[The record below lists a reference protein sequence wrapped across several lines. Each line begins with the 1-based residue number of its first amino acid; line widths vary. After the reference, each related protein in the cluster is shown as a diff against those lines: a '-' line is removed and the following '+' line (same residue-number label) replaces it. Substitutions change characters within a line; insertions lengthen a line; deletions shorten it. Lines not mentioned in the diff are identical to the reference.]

1 MRRFFRSAA
10 FPILIVIV
18 LAFFAQRLLNGDEK
32 EKTPTL
38 SEFQAQV
45 QERSRRV
52 RRGHLPAEEQHDP
65 GPAEERQR
73 VLGRLSRT
81 TTSRQLVRILERHDV
96 AFNAEGTGGSS
107 FLSILTYI
115 LPFILFF
122 GFWLFLMNQMQGG
135 GSRVMSFGKSRAKRM
150 SVDAPKITFRDVAG
164 VDEAVQE
171 LHEIKEFLENPKRFQ
186 ALGARIPKGV
196 LLYGP
201 PGTGKTLLARAVAG
215 EAGVPFFSI
224 SGSDFV
230 EMFVGVGASRV
241 RDLFEQAKQNS
252 PCIIF
257 MDEIDAVGRHR
268 GAGMG
273 GGHDEREQ
281 TLNQLLVE
289 MDGFEMKD
297 NIILIAATN
306 RPDILDPALL
316 RPGRFDRQIVV
327 DRPDRKGRK
336 QILEV
341 HTRGKPLAKVI
352 DLDALAG
359 QTPGFTGADLANLIN
374 EAALL
379 TARSSKR
386 EITMDE
392 LEEGIMRVIAGP
404 EKKSRVMS
412 EKERLVTAYHELG
425 HAIVGHLLPNCDPVH
440 KISIISRGQAL
451 GYTIS
456 LPTEDKFLTTRAELT
471 DTMGMTLG
479 GRAAEEIVFGEIT
492 TGASNDLEK
501 VTATAKQM
509 VMRYGMSERLGP
521 RVFGH
526 DRSQPFLGRE
536 FSSEPDYSDEIAR
549 EIDDEIRRIVEEA
562 HQTAKDILIEHREA
576 MDRISRILLRA
587 RDDQLR
593 GVREAAR
600 GGLRGRGV
608 RRARGGAE
616 GPRGPRGAGEESR
629 SRGPQARAAAASR
642 FRRQRRDARRPPRRL
657 ATFAEPPIRPRSAR
671 YSPGDPDHG
680 DRQRDPRLVLG
691 RGPVPANPSG
701 RSSTAAR
708 LLDEGADL
716 LDVGGESTRPGA
728 RGVSAAEELARVG
741 PVVEELRG
749 APARR
754 SRSTPPRSRS
764 RRPRSTP
771 ARGSSTTS
779 RRFESE
785 PELAALCADR
795 DCGLVLMHMQ
805 GTPRT
810 MQSDP
815 TYDDVV
821 DDVKAFLAERIEFA
835 TAEGVARG
843 AHLDRPWDRLRQDR
857 RSQPGAPAAAQ
868 RAGRARPADRGR
880 HLPQELPRQPH
891 GPRGRRAGR
900 RHDRLQRAG
909 DAGRSV
915 RVPGPRRG
923 RSIARRSTSPRRSSA
938 VVPGRAGSRSL
949 PDSGAGALVASRP
962 VEAHRP
968 GLELL
973 RRGRDPPP
981 LDLHASRRQRG
992 RARDRA
998 APRDRRQLR
1007 RPGLR
1012 RRC

>member
-18 LAFFAQRLLNGDEK
+18 LAFFAQRLISPGER
-32 EKTPTL
+32 EESTSF
-38 SEFQAQV
+38 SEFRAQIQDKEDAAAIESV
-45 QERSRRV
+45 TFEQKTDTIKVKKTDGTEFSTGYPTELEASLINTLDRR
-52 RRGHLPAEEQHDP
+52 
-65 GPAEERQR
+65 
-73 VLGRLSRT
+73 
-81 TTSRQLVRILERHDV
+81 RIDYDV
-96 AFNAEGTGGSS
+96 EGTGGSS

-115 LPFILFF
+115 LPFVLFF

-164 VDEAVQE
+164 ADEAVQE
-171 LHEIKEFLENPKRFQ
+171 LHEIKEFLENPKKFQ

-336 QILEV
+336 RILEV
-341 HTRGKPLAKVI
+341 HTRGKPLSKEI
-352 DLDALAG
+352 DLDVLAG

-374 EAALL
+374 ESALL
-379 TARSSKR
+379 TARSGKR

-404 EKKSRVMS
+404 EKKTRVMS

-425 HAIVGHLLPNCDPVH
+425 HAIVGHVLPNCDPVH

-456 LPTEDKFLTTRAELT
+456 LPTEDKFLTTRAELS
-471 DTMGMTLG
+471 DTMAMTLG

-501 VTATAKQM
+501 VTETAKQM

-526 DRSQPFLGRE
+526 DRSMPFLGRE

-562 HQTAKDILIEHREA
+562 HQSAKDILAERREA
-576 MDRISRILLRA
+576 LDRISKLLLERETIDA
-587 RDDQLR
+587 TQFEKLLEGATEEEVFGAEDAE
-593 GVREAAR
+593 EAAE
-600 GGLRGRGV
+600 GEEAPPEAEKGTGR
-608 RRARGGAE
+608 E
-616 GPRGPRGAGEESR
+616 GPR
-629 SRGPQARAAAASR
+629 
-642 FRRQRRDARRPPRRL
+642 
-657 ATFAEPPIRPRSAR
+657 
-671 YSPGDPDHG
+671 
-680 DRQRDPRLVLG
+680 
-691 RGPVPANPSG
+691 PVPKP
-701 RSSTAAR
+701 
-708 LLDEGADL
+708 
-716 LDVGGESTRPGA
+716 RPGFA
-728 RGVSAAEELARVG
+728 GGTAEMRAD
-741 PVVEELRG
+741 
-749 APARR
+749 R
-754 SRSTPPRSRS
+754 SDRS
-764 RRPRSTP
+764 RRS
-771 ARGSSTTS
+771 
-779 RRFESE
+779 
-785 PELAALCADR
+785 
-795 DCGLVLMHMQ
+795 
-805 GTPRT
+805 
-810 MQSDP
+810 
-815 TYDDVV
+815 
-821 DDVKAFLAERIEFA
+821 
-835 TAEGVARG
+835 
-843 AHLDRPWDRLRQDR
+843 
-857 RSQPGAPAAAQ
+857 
-868 RAGRARPADRGR
+868 
-880 HLPQELPRQPH
+880 
-891 GPRGRRAGR
+891 
-900 RHDRLQRAG
+900 
-909 DAGRSV
+909 
-915 RVPGPRRG
+915 
-923 RSIARRSTSPRRSSA
+923 
-938 VVPGRAGSRSL
+938 
-949 PDSGAGALVASRP
+949 
-962 VEAHRP
+962 
-968 GLELL
+968 
-973 RRGRDPPP
+973 
-981 LDLHASRRQRG
+981 
-992 RARDRA
+992 
-998 APRDRRQLR
+998 
-1007 RPGLR
+1007 
-1012 RRC
+1012 